1 MIYVNIIV
9 HYHVSVKEESLRNIR
24 IFVKKHQITVFFILT
39 LGMNFILGIPG
50 ILLSATGQPHF
61 RIMGFY
67 LLRVAIFSPVLS
79 GIFITALNDEKP
91 ISNGRS
97 ARWALFGVIAA
108 LAWTVGSLQMK
119 SMMPPNGGLSMTT
132 IMLLNFPVAL
142 LPAFVFSRALSGR
155 AGLKKYLGTL
165 IKPRGTLLWYFV
177 ALFTFPVI
185 HLLGILITNVL
196 RIEAVETQ
204 GFSPELIWIAII
216 TFLSV
221 FFFTGGINEESGW
234 RGFALPRLQSR
245 FSPILAALVIWIFH
259 VVWELN
265 GDVFMNLFMGG
276 QVSWPVLSRLL
287 WMPSWTILFIWVFN
301 RTRGSILA
309 PAIFH
314 ASMNMMNPLMGVL
327 PTTSVGTALLVIFA
341 LFAVVHDR
349 MWKRLPADEPA
360 VVSTS

>member
-1 MIYVNIIV
+1 MIYVYNIIC
-9 HYHVSVKEESLRNIR
+9 YRISIKEKNLRNLR
-24 IFVKKHQITVFFILT
+24 IFVGKHQIAAFFILT

-50 ILLSATGQPHF
+50 IILSATGQPSF

-67 LLRVAIFSPVLS
+67 LLRVAIFSPVLC
-79 GIFITALNDEKP
+79 GIFITALNDEQPK
-91 ISNGRS
+91 SNGRS

-108 LAWTVGSLQMK
+108 LAWIVGSLQMK
-119 SMMPPNGGLSMTT
+119 SMMPPGGGLSMAA
-132 IMLLNFPVAL
+132 IMLINFPIAL

-155 AGLKKYLGTL
+155 AAFRKYLGTL
-165 IKPRGTLLWYFV
+165 IKPRGTLLWYLV
-177 ALFTFPVI
+177 ALFTFPII
-185 HLLGILITNVL
+185 HLLGLLITNLL
-196 RIEAVETQ
+196 RAEAVETQ
-204 GFSPELIWIAII
+204 SFSPELIWIAII

-221 FFFTGGINEESGW
+221 FFFTGGINEEGGW

-245 FSPILAALVIWIFH
+245 VSPILAALVIWIFH
-259 VVWELN
+259 VIWELN

-287 WMPSWTILFIWVFN
+287 WMPSWTILFIWIYN

-327 PTTSVGTALLVIFA
+327 PTTSAGTGLLVIFA

-349 MWKRLPADEPA
+349 MWKRLPANDLA
-360 VVSTS
+360 VTSAS